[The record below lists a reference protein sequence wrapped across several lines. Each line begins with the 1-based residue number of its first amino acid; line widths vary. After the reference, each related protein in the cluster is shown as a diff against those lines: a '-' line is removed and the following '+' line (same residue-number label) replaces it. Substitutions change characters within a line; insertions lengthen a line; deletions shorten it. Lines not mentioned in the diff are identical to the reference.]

1 MNRIDDNTLAA
12 YLEGSLPDEERNQV
26 EQAIEEDD
34 ELKAIVDEWISM
46 ADDIYKVES
55 QDDDRELRM
64 EACRSIGAVME
75 QVKRESGM
83 HEVTASA
90 AMPERF
96 SRRVAA
102 AKPRW
107 PLYRRVLVAASLLAF
122 VSATGIWALR
132 SPEEGMGSA
141 PSFDVPMGGD
151 YMTCEPQD
159 TSDADTSKWSQ
170 DYSDLYK

>member
-12 YLEGSLPDEERNQV
+12 YLEGSLPDEERNLV

-55 QDDDRELRM
+55 QADDRELRM
-64 EACRSIGAVME
+64 EACRSIGAMME
-75 QVKRESGM
+75 QVKRESGAR
-83 HEVTASA
+83 EVVASA

-102 AKPRW
+102 KSRW
-107 PLYRRVLVAASLLAF
+107 PLYRKILVAASVLAF
-122 VSATGIWALR
+122 VSATGIWLFQ
-132 SPEEGMGSA
+132 SPEDGKRSA
-141 PSFDVPMGGD
+141 PLFNMPKEGVYKNYSPESATNV
-151 YMTCEPQD
+151 
-159 TSDADTSKWSQ
+159 DTSKLPQ
-170 DYSDLYK
+170 DYSGLYE

>member
-12 YLEGSLPDEERNQV
+12 YLEGSLPDEERILV

-64 EACRSIGAVME
+64 EACRNIWAVME
-75 QVKRESGM
+75 QVKRESGAR
-83 HEVTASA
+83 EVVASA

-96 SRRVAA
+96 SHRVAA

-141 PSFDVPMGGD
+141 PSFDVPMDGD
-151 YMTCEPQD
+151 YMSCPTED
-159 TSDADTSKWSQ
+159 TTIVNTNMQ
-170 DYSDLYK
+170 FQN